1 MKQFMDPEN
10 WSFTT
15 LTLPQ
20 MSIDFSEAA
29 KRQAVPLPALE
40 RTDLSGITAVVTGAN
55 TGMNPFLPWPM
66 EMRLNFV

>member
-1 MKQFMDPEN
+1 
-10 WSFTT
+10 
-15 LTLPQ
+15 